1 MNNSIRPSELHLHVR
16 RIFLRPMLLSIML
29 IFAVSGCASEMR
41 KLKYEIVNASAKSKY
56 GKVSLDLSNFT
67 NGKIEKICIQDN
79 QYMLEKSFV
88 ELTKMESPGFKE
100 VAEGE
105 FVLWIYME
113 SGSPIQLDFKKKEV
127 TPPRNGNPCTESSVL
142 HITQAAIAFN

>member
-1 MNNSIRPSELHLHVR
+1 MNNSIRLSELHLHVQ

-29 IFAVSGCASEMR
+29 TFAFSGCASEMR
-41 KLKYEIVNASAKSKY
+41 KLKSEIINASAKSKS
-56 GKVSLDLSNFT
+56 GKVSLDLSNFMD
-67 NGKIEKICIQDN
+67 GKIKKICIQDN

-127 TPPRNGNPCTESSVL
+127 MPPRNGNPCTESSVL
-142 HITQAAIAFN
+142 HITQEAIAFN